1 MNGAGAEGFGTWNN
15 EVKEPRRDRDQR
27 QRERKSRWG
36 DAEPEEAA
44 DTNIPEL
51 ETCDAPPPVTD
62 NTDMD
67 IEAEAPE
74 SEVPE
79 PAGMVEPQ
87 LQESVPSVQTEPE
100 QPLQPQTAETS
111 FQEEQTFQ
119 SLAQESA
126 APDIQENDHI
136 APSESMQPPPKSDF
150 DDVVENL
157 MPAPETSD
165 EVSEGVNIPSERL
178 IF

>member
-1 MNGAGAEGFGTWNN
+1 MNGQAGAEGFGTWNN
-15 EVKEPRRDRDQR
+15 EVKEPRRDREQR

-67 IEAEAPE
+67 IEADAPD

-87 LQESVPSVQTEPE
+87 DSVPCVQTEPE
-100 QPLQPQTAETS
+100 QPLQPQTPEPS
-111 FQEEQTFQ
+111 VPEEQTFQ
-119 SLAQESA
+119 SQAQENA

-136 APSESMQPPPKSDF
+136 APSENMQPPPNSNF
-150 DDVVENL
+150 EDVVENL

-165 EVSEGVNIPSERL
+165 EVSEGIIPPSER
-178 IF
+178 